1 MQIHELTQKLTQLSE
16 ANVLDYV
23 KAISTKDPALRN
35 PNLTVSQRAQAISQ
49 NKQLNQM
56 ATKAYQ
62 AWNQKYAQL
71 MKVNGGQPLSP
82 GEYAAEL
89 KAFVEQV
96 LLPKYIPYN
105 SLSNKIQLDAA
116 INNAVAKSNTPAAL
130 SQAFQRIVDLA
141 ALSREINPAAQALGA
156 AHGAM
161 TGGNPPQQ
169 PGAAAPATLSQPVT
183 IGGQTLNP
191 RDPADAAIL
200 QKLQAQG
207 QIPSQN
213 SGAAS
218 ATAVVNALRN
228 PKFTPQVAS
237 ARVKQLL
244 ASGPVTPQNVRNW
257 ASQIPAGNLP
267 TRVPQS
273 GYPIVD
279 ELVSQLLGIPK

>member
-1 MQIHELTQKLTQLSE
+1 MQIYELTQKTQQLDE
-16 ANVLDYV
+16 ANIVDYV
-23 KAISTKDPALRN
+23 KAIATKDPVLKN

-71 MKVNGGQPLSP
+71 MKVNAGQPLQP

-116 INNAVAKSNTPAAL
+116 INDAVPKANNPAAL

-141 ALSREINPAAQALGA
+141 ALSREITPAAQALSA

-161 TGGNPPQQ
+161 TTGG
-169 PGAAAPATLSQPVT
+169 GAATTTASAP
-183 IGGQTLNP
+183 GQ
-191 RDPADAAIL
+191 
-200 QKLQAQG
+200 Q
-207 QIPSQN
+207 

-218 ATAVVNALRN
+218 ATAVVNALKN
-228 PKFTPQVAS
+228 PKFSSQVS
-237 ARVKQLL
+237 QARVKQLL
-244 ASGPVTPQNVRNW
+244 STGQVTPQIVRNW
-257 ASQIPAGNLP
+257 AAQLPPGNLP
-267 TRVPQS
+267 QRAPQT

-279 ELVSQLLGIPK
+279 ELISQLLGIPR